1 MVKRVGTDS
10 ANELVGTIYAD
21 DLDGRGGNDLLRGL
35 AGNDALRG
43 GNGYDRL
50 RGGSGNDFLD
60 GQIGNDTLA
69 GESGSDRLH
78 GGYGGDTLYGG
89 SGDDYLDGGPA
100 GDALFGGSGHDAM
113 YGGTGNDTLRGE
125 LGNDVLDGGSGENYL
140 FGGEG
145 DDTFGFAQGYAEIH
159 GEEGSDTLTFASAGA
174 AASITLF
181 GDFADFFLEDG
192 GWGSFDGIE
201 TVIGT
206 SFADSVFSEGTAE
219 ILGGAGDDSLSGYG
233 TLSGEDGND
242 VLQPADHT
250 SVQGGSGADTFVINY
265 NFGSLGFL
273 NADQSVIQDFQHGED
288 VIQLQG
294 EDPALLTHLNDVWT
308 VTYFDS
314 DLQEQNE
321 VSFWVAGITELQAGV
336 DYFWV

>member
-1 MVKRVGTDS
+1 
-10 ANELVGTIYAD
+10 
-21 DLDGRGGNDLLRGL
+21 
-35 AGNDALRG
+35 
-43 GNGYDRL
+43 
-50 RGGSGNDFLD
+50 
-60 GQIGNDTLA
+60 
-69 GESGSDRLH
+69 
-78 GGYGGDTLYGG
+78 
-89 SGDDYLDGGPA
+89 
-100 GDALFGGSGHDAM
+100 
-113 YGGTGNDTLRGE
+113 
-125 LGNDVLDGGSGENYL
+125 
-140 FGGEG
+140 
-145 DDTFGFAQGYAEIH
+145 
-159 GEEGSDTLTFASAGA
+159 
-174 AASITLF
+174 
-181 GDFADFFLEDG
+181 
-192 GWGSFDGIE
+192 
-201 TVIGT
+201 
-206 SFADSVFSEGTAE
+206 VFSEGTAE